1 MDNADI
7 ARVLDDVADLLEIVG
22 QNQFRI
28 RAYRTAARTVDT
40 LAEPAVKIV
49 ARDPMELCELG
60 GIGKDLAGK
69 IAEIAMTGDLEL
81 HRELLQQVP
90 AGLTMM
96 MRVGGVGPKRA
107 KLFYDKLQLRTLD
120 DLETAAKDG
129 KLHDIRG
136 IGEAL
141 EKRILQGCAEQRSRV
156 GRFRLSEADA
166 HAAPLVAY
174 MKGSRSVE
182 EICVAGSVRRR
193 RETIGDLDLLVA
205 SHRASDVAERFCS
218 YPEITKVLA
227 RGGTKCSAVL
237 RSGMQVDMRVIDPV
251 CWGAALHYF
260 TGSKAHNIAVR
271 LLGVKRKLK
280 INEYGIF
287 KGTRRIGGRSEEE
300 VFASVGLPFIPP
312 ELREDHGEI
321 QAARE
326 GKLPRLVE
334 IGQIRGDLHVHT
346 DATDGKSTLREMVEA
361 CIVRGYDYVAIT
373 DHTKAVRVASGLD
386 RPALKKQRRAIEAL
400 RRELPDIT
408 ILHGAEV
415 DILEDGQLDLDD
427 ATLEELDYVLT
438 AVHSKLGM
446 SEQAMTDR
454 VLAAM
459 RNPRVNA
466 LAHPTGRLV
475 GEREPFAIDLAKV
488 VAAARDNGVLLE
500 IDAHPERL
508 DLHDT
513 LIRMAKDAGA
523 RLVIDSDAH
532 RVAELDYMLYGVDQ
546 ARRGWC
552 TARDVANTRPRA
564 ELLELIEKRP
574 RARPSRRAHAA
585 HPRT

>member
-7 ARVLDDVADLLEIVG
+7 ARVLDEVADLLEILG
-22 QNQFRI
+22 DNQFRI

-40 LAEPAVKIV
+40 LAEPAVKIC
-49 ARDPMELCELG
+49 ARDPLELCELG

-69 IAEIAMTGDLEL
+69 IAEIATTGDLGL
-81 HRELLQQVP
+81 HRELLERVP
-90 AGLTMM
+90 GGLTEM

-107 KLFYDKLQLRTLD
+107 KLFYDKLELKTLD
-120 DLETAAKDG
+120 ELETAAREG

-166 HAAPLVAY
+166 HAAPLVEY
-174 MKGSRSVE
+174 MKSSKHVQ
-182 EICVAGSVRRR
+182 EICIAGSLRRR
-193 RETIGDLDLLVA
+193 KETIGDLDLLVA
-205 SHRASDVAERFCS
+205 SHHAAEVAERFCS

-227 RGGTKCSAVL
+227 HGGTKCSAVL

-271 LLGVKRKLK
+271 LLGVKRKIK

-287 KGTRRIGGRSEEE
+287 KGTRRIGGRTEEE

-312 ELREDHGEI
+312 ELREDRGEI

-334 IGQIRGDLHVHT
+334 LPRIRGDLHMHT
-346 DATDGKSTLREMVEA
+346 DATDGKNTLREMAVA
-361 CIVRGYDYVAIT
+361 CIARGYEYMAIT
-373 DHTKAVRVASGLD
+373 DHSKAVRVASGLD
-386 RPALKKQRRAIEAL
+386 RPALKKQHRAIEAL
-400 RRELPDIT
+400 RRELPGIT

-415 DILEDGQLDLDD
+415 DILDDGQLDLDD
-427 ATLEELDYVLT
+427 ATLEELDYVLA

-446 SEQAMTDR
+446 PEQVMTER
-454 VLAAM
+454 VLAALK
-459 RNPRVNA
+459 NPHVNA

-475 GEREPFAIDLAKV
+475 GEREPIAIDLAKV

-508 DLHDT
+508 DLSDT
-513 LIRMAKDAGA
+513 LIKMTRDAGA

-532 RVAELDYMLYGVDQ
+532 RVGELECIRYGVDQ

-552 TARDVANTRPRA
+552 TARDIANTLPRE
-564 ELLELIEKRP
+564 ELLALIEKRP
-574 RARPSRRAHAA
+574 RAWPPRHARAAHA
-585 HPRT
+585 RT